1 MMKKISTLIAVMAI
15 TLIAKA
21 EIPTGYYNSAENKSG
36 SALKTAL
43 CGIID
48 GHTDMGYSELY
59 TIYQKSDLNSSG
71 NIWDMYST
79 CTFSSGSSDRCGNYS
94 SICDCYN
101 REHLIPQSWFDEDYP
116 MRSDAFHV
124 VPTDGKVNGY
134 RGSYPHGETS
144 TGTSVGSKGLG
155 KYGTSSVSGLSM
167 TVFEPDD
174 EYKGDIAR
182 SYFYFVTR
190 YEDEMDWITSSVF
203 QTSYPHLI
211 TAFANLMMK
220 WHREDPVSEKELDRQ
235 EGVYYYQ
242 KNRNPFIDYPDLAE
256 YIWGTEAGSSWS
268 STNTDTGGGD
278 TGGDDTTEPEDFDV
292 LDATNI
298 SSTGFTANWNADTD
312 ATDYTLDVYQLTTEG
327 EQGETEI
334 FSADFTNGSMPDG
347 VSMVNGGYSS
357 FSNGGLRMG
366 SGSKDCEL
374 ELNALDLSSEGCKI
388 ELYAEQY
395 NDDDAI
401 IEIEIDGTLQ
411 ETISLSDSKTW
422 YSANISGTSSS
433 VITLT
438 VYSDRRAYLYNLT
451 VTSSDYVETKTS
463 VDGYPLN
470 TGNVTSY
477 NVNNLSDDVSKD
489 FYYTVTSI
497 GGSGTTV
504 GPKLVT
510 LSNVTSTTTTEIFDD
525 IIYYGGVEGYT
536 LKNIPYDSTVKLY
549 SIEGKLIYSTQD
561 IESEIKVIL
570 PSNGVYLLQIIN
582 KAESTVIKL
591 MR

>member
-79 CTFSSGSSDRCGNYS
+79 CTFSSGSSDRCVNYS

-101 REHLIPQSWFDEDYP
+101 REHLIPQSWFDKDYP

-347 VSMVNGGYSS
+347 VSMVNGGY
-357 FSNGGLRMG
+357 
-366 SGSKDCEL
+366 
-374 ELNALDLSSEGCKI
+374 
-388 ELYAEQY
+388 
-395 NDDDAI
+395 
-401 IEIEIDGTLQ
+401 
-411 ETISLSDSKTW
+411 
-422 YSANISGTSSS
+422 
-433 VITLT
+433 
-438 VYSDRRAYLYNLT
+438 
-451 VTSSDYVETKTS
+451 
-463 VDGYPLN
+463 
-470 TGNVTSY
+470 
-477 NVNNLSDDVSKD
+477 
-489 FYYTVTSI
+489 
-497 GGSGTTV
+497 
-504 GPKLVT
+504 
-510 LSNVTSTTTTEIFDD
+510 
-525 IIYYGGVEGYT
+525 
-536 LKNIPYDSTVKLY
+536 
-549 SIEGKLIYSTQD
+549 
-561 IESEIKVIL
+561 
-570 PSNGVYLLQIIN
+570 
-582 KAESTVIKL
+582 
-591 MR
+591 